1 MLHSS
6 CSLDSQSIAGTLL
19 TPTHRAAMASML
31 QRTSRDTRRLPRPP
45 GVAVPTWEWLH
56 RPLGLLAPR
65 PVLFSLSSLGFQ
77 NIYFSLTHFAPIMV
91 HLCVSVFISGPE
103 SSFTP
108 SPTSSCFRGGK
119 KKSKPD
125 YGTHVLLIWAIWR
138 DRGNQKCRWLFCGDV
153 STCPYT
159 WVPLALLLSQSEP
172 TAFQVNLPSCAF
184 IPTCIS
190 LASLYFR
197 GLLYRSMKNRLCL
210 YSG

>member
-31 QRTSRDTRRLPRPP
+31 QRTSRATRRLPRPP

-119 KKSKPD
+119 KNQSLTMEHMCFSSGLFRGIGEIRSVVGSFVGMFQHALTPGSHLRCYCPSLSLLPSKS
-125 YGTHVLLIWAIWR
+125 TFHL
-138 DRGNQKCRWLFCGDV
+138 
-153 STCPYT
+153 
-159 WVPLALLLSQSEP
+159 VPLFP
-172 TAFQVNLPSCAF
+172 
-184 IPTCIS
+184 
-190 LASLYFR
+190 LASLW
-197 GLLYRSMKNRLCL
+197 LLCILEVCFT
-210 YSG
+210 GP